1 MVSQIDA
8 APGQGHPHEAPS
20 WLPRLL
26 PAGVGYRGRI
36 HEQPPLELPRLRL
49 GLSVMHDGYRRVQAL
64 GKQGRNRRLLTL
76 ALAEAPDDAYLRY
89 QLGKD
94 CELNGE
100 FAQAQAAYAAALA
113 ACEPRAGWRHDLVLR
128 QLYSLKMLK
137 RFEPALQLAQA
148 ESAHWQQSPDFH
160 FTLGDLLLD
169 WALHDP
175 QRAPQLLPRIES
187 SWLRAVAIGERPELQ
202 DSVSGRGSWLAAHN
216 LAVFHESL
224 GHAADARH
232 WRAQQ
237 LRMQG

>member
-1 MVSQIDA
+1 MV
-8 APGQGHPHEAPS
+8 
-20 WLPRLL
+20 
-26 PAGVGYRGRI
+26 
-36 HEQPPLELPRLRL
+36 RLRNF
-49 GLSVMHDGYRRVQAL
+49 S
-64 GKQGRNRRLLTL
+64 GKEVCQLL
-76 ALAEAPDDAYLRY
+76 A
-89 QLGKD
+89 Q
-94 CELNGE
+94 NG
-100 FAQAQAAYAAALA
+100 FV
-113 ACEPRAGWRHDLVLR
+113 LVR
-128 QLYSLKMLK
+128 QRGS
-137 RFEPALQLAQA
+137 QA

-187 SWLRAVAIGERPELQ
+187 SWLRAVAIGERTELQ

-216 LAVFHESL
+216 LAMFHESL